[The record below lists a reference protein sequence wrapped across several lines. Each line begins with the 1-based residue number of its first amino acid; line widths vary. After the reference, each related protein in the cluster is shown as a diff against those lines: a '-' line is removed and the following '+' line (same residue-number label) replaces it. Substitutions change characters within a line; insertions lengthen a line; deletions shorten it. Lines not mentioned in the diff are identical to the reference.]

1 MRYEAF
7 LQIFR
12 EISERMK
19 GRGVNGNLEAPST
32 PPEGEL
38 MILRS
43 SLSLP
48 FGGRREGASLSLPF
62 GGRREGAKLSFSIN

>member
-1 MRYEAF
+1 MRYGAF

-12 EISERMK
+12 EIREEWK
-19 GRGVNGNLEAPST
+19 ERGVNGNLEAPST

-38 MILRS
+38 MILS
-43 SLSLP
+43 S
-48 FGGRREGASLSLPF
+48 SLSLPF